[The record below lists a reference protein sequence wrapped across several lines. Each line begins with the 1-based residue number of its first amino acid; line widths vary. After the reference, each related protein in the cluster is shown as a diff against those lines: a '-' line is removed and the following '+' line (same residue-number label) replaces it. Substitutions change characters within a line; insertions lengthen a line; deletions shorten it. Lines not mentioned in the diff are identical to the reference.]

1 MKQRLFTRD
10 FTLLALGQ
18 AFSLLGNYALRLA
31 LSMYVLE
38 LTGSAGV
45 FAGMLALAMA
55 PTVLLSPLGGAL
67 ADRLEALG
75 LRVGEDIEFV
85 RSAPLQDPAEYSVGG
100 SLIALRRP
108 DAARIHVA
116 LKKTE

>member
-1 MKQRLFTRD
+1 MKLTQLTSGLSAVITRID
-10 FTLLALGQ
+10 L
-18 AFSLLGNYALRLA
+18 
-31 LSMYVLE
+31 
-38 LTGSAGV
+38 
-45 FAGMLALAMA
+45 
-55 PTVLLSPLGGAL
+55 PPAL

-85 RSAPLQDPAEYSVGG
+85 CSAPLQDPAEYSVGG